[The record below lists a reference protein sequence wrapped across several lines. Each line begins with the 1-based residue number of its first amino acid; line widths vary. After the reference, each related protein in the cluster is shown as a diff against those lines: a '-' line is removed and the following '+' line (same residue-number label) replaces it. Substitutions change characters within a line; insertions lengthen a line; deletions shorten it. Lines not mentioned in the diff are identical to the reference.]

1 MKLLKAAVAG
11 AFLIIAAAGVQAKE
25 AEPVRTVKY
34 SAYTEEQY
42 GLDMTLKPNGK
53 VIRDHHSLDIE
64 GKKKSEIA
72 TGTWSQK
79 GDKVTVKL
87 NRGKL
92 SKTLVFQIMQQ
103 NNMTEIGEKCNG
115 VYGLALVS
123 EKGSKKIWA
132 ASQMWPEN
140 LIFKNNGPCQK

>member
-64 GKKKSEIA
+64 GKKKSEICKILGI
-72 TGTWSQK
+72 TKPT
-79 GDKVTVKL
+79 L
-87 NRGKL
+87 NK
-92 SKTLVFQIMQQ
+92 
-103 NNMTEIGEKCNG
+103 
-115 VYGLALVS
+115 
-123 EKGSKKIWA
+123 W
-132 ASQMWPEN
+132 EN
-140 LIFKNNGPCQK
+140 SMKS